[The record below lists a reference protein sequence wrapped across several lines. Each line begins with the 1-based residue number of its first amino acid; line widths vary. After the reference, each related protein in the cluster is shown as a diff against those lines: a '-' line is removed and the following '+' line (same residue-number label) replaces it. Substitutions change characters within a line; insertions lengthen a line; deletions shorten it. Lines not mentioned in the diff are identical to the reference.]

1 MHFFLFKESLFI
13 SSFTIRYVGEFIQ
26 EFAESH
32 ILICHV
38 SKVLPQ
44 HCSLLTFRWL
54 PELPENN
61 YHQHPAYRPRT
72 RKPPQGLCGGAPDPG
87 CTARLTY

>member
-1 MHFFLFKESLFI
+1 MYFFLFKESLFI
-13 SSFTIRYVGEFIQ
+13 SSFTIRYVGGFIQ

-32 ILICHV
+32 ILIFHV

-44 HCSLLTFRWL
+44 HCSRLTFHWL

-61 YHQHPAYRPRT
+61 YHQHPTYRP
-72 RKPPQGLCGGAPDPG
+72 
-87 CTARLTY
+87 

>member
-13 SSFTIRYVGEFIQ
+13 SSFTITYAGEFIQ
-26 EFAESH
+26 EFVESH
-32 ILICHV
+32 ILIFHV

-44 HCSLLTFRWL
+44 HCILLTFRWL

-61 YHQHPAYRPRT
+61 YHQHPAYRPHT

-87 CTARLTY
+87 CTARLIY